1 MNFVCLQSV
10 YSSQKFS
17 SVLYWPA
24 QHTLPAMPLFPSV
37 TSQRAEHTHYFFF
50 LNEFIDVQ
58 SRCNQKKNP
67 WICHYIANYHI
78 SLIKCLSCK
87 SCCLDIILKK
97 MLQWMKS
104 MLMSSPF
111 HSTVRLP
118 SCWYD
123 VPVTSHTPFLGAT
136 KRLSAAF
143 PRHYIRS
150 TVAMSWLEYFIR
162 CQPAICRAD
171 EHTTIPTYSHNLSPC
186 ISLRGVTMHRL
197 TRFSEGPRKAS
208 ALF

>member
-1 MNFVCLQSV
+1 
-10 YSSQKFS
+10 
-17 SVLYWPA
+17 
-24 QHTLPAMPLFPSV
+24 
-37 TSQRAEHTHYFFF
+37 
-50 LNEFIDVQ
+50 
-58 SRCNQKKNP
+58 
-67 WICHYIANYHI
+67 
-78 SLIKCLSCK
+78 
-87 SCCLDIILKK
+87 
-97 MLQWMKS
+97 MKS

-171 EHTTIPTYSHNLSPC
+171 EHTTIPTYSRQSVTVHQPAGRHHAPSHPFF
-186 ISLRGVTMHRL
+186 LRGLEKRAHYFNTAVFCCCCKLPAVKTKKKALHLKRL
-197 TRFSEGPRKAS
+197 Q
-208 ALF
+208 LFLQQVGLIDLPDLRPSHSPLPLRAESFDVCVCVPN